1 MQGIEEL
8 LREIKQTGEGS
19 WELKIEDTVYERR
32 FFRPER
38 LIILGGG
45 HVGQAISKFASAV
58 GFYVIVV
65 DDRPSFANR
74 SCFPD
79 AEEIYC
85 EEFEKAL
92 DMLQIGSND
101 YVTVVTRGH
110 RFDLTC
116 LRKVLKGIFPRYLGM
131 MGSKRRVAGIID
143 LLQEEGNAAETV
155 AKIHM
160 PIGLN
165 IGALT
170 VPEIAIS
177 IVAELIE
184 ERRSIR
190 KYDSSRRATK
200 EQITAMVQAAIQAP
214 SWKNSQTA
222 RYYAILE
229 EAKCEEFSESCLP
242 QFNRDSSKGAS
253 YLVTTFVKNRAGYN
267 RETGAPDNECG
278 NGWGYYDLGL
288 QNENLIL
295 KAKELGLDTL
305 IMGIRDAEKI
315 HEMLQIPETEQVVAV
330 IAVGYRDIDP
340 EKPKR
345 KTPEAILTFVEG

>member
-1 MQGIEEL
+1 ML
-8 LREIKQTGEGS
+8 LQEKQKNFRLLDIFGFCIDR
-19 WELKIEDTVYERR
+19 KKR
-32 FFRPER
+32 FFYKNC
-38 LIILGGG
+38 
-45 HVGQAISKFASAV
+45 SKCGMMV
-58 GFYVIVV
+58 KNEQE
-65 DDRPSFANR
+65 DMTM
-74 SCFPD
+74 
-79 AEEIYC
+79 
-85 EEFEKAL
+85 EFEK
-92 DMLQIGSND
+92 
-101 YVTVVTRGH
+101 
-110 RFDLTC
+110 
-116 LRKVLKGIFPRYLGM
+116 
-131 MGSKRRVAGIID
+131 
-143 LLQEEGNAAETV
+143 
-155 AKIHM
+155 
-160 PIGLN
+160 
-165 IGALT
+165 
-170 VPEIAIS
+170 
-177 IVAELIE
+177 LIE